1 MSKKVERVKIIFG
14 VRRQGAKW
22 KPTLSVNGRAQSIEG
37 AESDSRVE
45 AVEAARQWAVDER
58 RRYKGE
64 WKISVVDRTG
74 AVRRSGRKTRPV
86 SIACHGACRVRTNH
100 MARNEERVRTTDDGK
115 KFKIKR
121 TK

>member
-1 MSKKVERVKIIFG
+1 MSKKVERVKIVFG

-37 AESDSRVE
+37 AESDSREE

-64 WKISVVDRTG
+64 WKISIVDRTG
-74 AVRRSGRKTRPV
+74 ATRRSGRKSRPA